1 MKNKNFLKILSCFG
15 IVFALMMIGNQRSFA
30 QKDYPNRDI
39 ELVVPFIAGGMVDV
53 ATRIIHEDLSKI
65 LGVPIVIVNKPGA
78 GGTIGAHYVSQAK
91 PDGYTI
97 MGGPHSLFIIAPAI
111 YPNIPYR
118 TLDFVPIARIVNTP
132 FLFAVRKEA
141 PWKTLEEII
150 SYAKKNPGKLSCATA
165 GVGTGSHFML
175 EMLKLEAGI
184 EIQHVP
190 FKGGSQQNAAL
201 LGGHVDLDA
210 TTLNP
215 LVPLVRSGDARIIVT
230 TYKMKEFPGVPT
242 LAEKGYPEATIGAW
256 VGYVAPKGVEKSIID
271 KLSIAFEKAIRNP
284 KAVKSLEET
293 GSDIDFVAKEKVAQE
308 IERESKKMAEVV
320 KKAKIVV
327 Q

>member
-1 MKNKNFLKILSCFG
+1 
-15 IVFALMMIGNQRSFA
+15 
-30 QKDYPNRDI
+30 
-39 ELVVPFIAGGMVDV
+39 
-53 ATRIIHEDLSKI
+53 
-65 LGVPIVIVNKPGA
+65 
-78 GGTIGAHYVSQAK
+78 
-91 PDGYTI
+91 
-97 MGGPHSLFIIAPAI
+97 
-111 YPNIPYR
+111 
-118 TLDFVPIARIVNTP
+118 
-132 FLFAVRKEA
+132 
-141 PWKTLEEII
+141 
-150 SYAKKNPGKLSCATA
+150 
-165 GVGTGSHFML
+165 ML